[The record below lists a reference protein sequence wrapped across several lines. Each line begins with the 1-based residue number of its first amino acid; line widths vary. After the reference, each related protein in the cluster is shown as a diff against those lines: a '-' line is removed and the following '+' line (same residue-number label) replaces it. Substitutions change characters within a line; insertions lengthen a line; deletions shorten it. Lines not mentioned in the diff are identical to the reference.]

1 MKTKYTFKKLL
12 LGSAFLG
19 AIAFSSSA
27 STVNAE
33 PPAEPVIPK
42 AVAVEQSKE
51 GGEGKRDV
59 DLSGVKP
66 AGINSDSMS
75 GYRLKDYPVNDL
87 FQYLARLAGKQYF
100 QNPALANLTISG
112 QMMDG
117 DPLKRMQEVAFQFG
131 ISLYEKGS
139 TIYAMPVGEVANM
152 PQRQAEFKLR
162 YLRSDQ
168 AKLKELLAPYLTK
181 GSGTADY
188 EDKTNTLVIND
199 NEPAISRVRD
209 FLTRI
214 DVPQRQVTIQ
224 VRIFRVTVE
233 SGREWGVSWAQTL
246 GKNGLNLGATAE
258 MALKET
264 FGVNLANKVVDTL
277 TETLNTKDAAQPIVY
292 TGTQTSDRTLTNT
305 YNRAEADNFR
315 SLRFSPIVAN
325 VVLRALYENADSEQ
339 ESAPTIITED
349 NETAVF
355 SHLDKIP
362 IVTVTSTTG
371 TGPTVDAPEVRYQPD
386 PEDPFD
392 IGLKLTVKPTI
403 LPDDTI
409 RLKITPSIGTITG
422 YTKAGNYEYPKVLLA
437 SIENIATV
445 PNGYTLV
452 FGGFTQYSSIKGGDK
467 VPILGDIPLVN
478 FFFSSKSNAKS
489 KTNLVFFVTATAS
502 GVTPPETAIVESE
515 RVRRDLIS
523 DPAVQWADDSRI
535 GSSAE
540 SDIARSLQND
550 LTPFGEKKES
560 SNPISY
566 LNPSNQNLPKIKT
579 PQQDRQE
586 GVIQSLPQ
594 PNQAPAQNRG
604 FRPWE
609 AIVPPRS

>member
-1 MKTKYTFKKLL
+1 MKTKLTIKKLFL
-12 LGSAFLG
+12 LSLFAGAAGFLNLP
-19 AIAFSSSA
+19 AAAA
-27 STVNAE
+27 SE
-33 PPAEPVIPK
+33 PPK
-42 AVAVEQSKE
+42 AVAVAANDGPKDAKDS
-51 GGEGKRDV
+51 GKQNV
-59 DLSGVKP
+59 DLSGVKAA
-66 AGINSDSMS
+66 AGVDSMS

-100 QNPALANLTISG
+100 QNPALAGLTISG

-131 ISLYEKGS
+131 ISLYEKGN

-162 YLRSDQ
+162 YLRADQ

-188 EDKTNTLVIND
+188 EDKTNTLIIHD

-209 FLTRI
+209 FLSRV
-214 DVPQRQVTIQ
+214 DVPQRQITIQ

-233 SGREWGVSWAQTL
+233 SGRQWGVSWAQTL
-246 GKNGLNLGATAE
+246 GKNGLNIGATAE

-264 FGVNLANKVVDTL
+264 FGVNLANKVVDKL
-277 TETLNTKDAAQPIVY
+277 TQTLNTKDTANPVIW
-292 TGTQTSDRTLTNT
+292 TGTDETDRTLTNT
-305 YNRAEADNFR
+305 YNRPEADNFR
-315 SLRFSPIVAN
+315 SLKFSPIVAN

-422 YTKAGNYEYPKVLLA
+422 YQKAGNYEYPKVLLA

-467 VPILGDIPLVN
+467 VPILGDIPLLN
-478 FFFSSKSNAKS
+478 FFFSSKSNEKRR
-489 KTNLVFFVTATAS
+489 TNLVFFVTATAS
-502 GVTPPETAIVESE
+502 GVTPPEAAVVESE
-515 RVRRDLIS
+515 RVRRDLIA
-523 DPAVQWADDSRI
+523 DPSVQWSDDSRV

-540 SDIARSLQND
+540 ADIARSLQND
-550 LTPFGEKKES
+550 LTPFGEKKDSE
-560 SNPISY
+560 NPISH
-566 LNPSNQNLPKIKT
+566 LNPENKNLPRIQT
-579 PQQDRQE
+579 PQQGRQE
-586 GVIQSLPQ
+586 GVLQTLPQ
-594 PNQAPAQNRG
+594 PESTPQKRG

>member
-1 MKTKYTFKKLL
+1 MFFFSLPA
-12 LGSAFLG
+12 SG
-19 AIAFSSSA
+19 A
-27 STVNAE
+27 VE
-33 PPAEPVIPK
+33 PPK
-42 AVAVEQSKE
+42 ATAVNKE
-51 GGEGKRDV
+51 EAGGKQNV
-59 DLSGVKP
+59 DLSEVKVTK
-66 AGINSDSMS
+66 GNMDSAS

-87 FQYLARLAGKQYF
+87 FQYLSRLAGKQYF
-100 QNPALANLTISG
+100 QNPSLAGLTISG

-131 ISLYEKGS
+131 ISLYEKGN
-139 TIYAMPVGEVANM
+139 TIYAMPVSEVSNM

-188 EDKTNTLVIND
+188 EDKTNTLIIND
-199 NEPAISRVRD
+199 NEPAISRIRD
-209 FLTRI
+209 FLARV

-233 SGREWGVSWAQTL
+233 SGREWGVSWASTL

-264 FGVNLANKVVDTL
+264 FGVNLANKVVDRL
-277 TETLNTKDAAQPIVY
+277 TETLDTAKSPSTIF
-292 TGTQTSDRTLTNT
+292 TGVQETDRTLINT

-315 SLRFSPIVAN
+315 SLKFSPIVAN

-403 LPDDTI
+403 LPDETI

-422 YTKAGNYEYPKVLLA
+422 YQKAGNYEYPKVLLA
-437 SIENIATV
+437 SIENIASV

-452 FGGFTQYSSIKGGDK
+452 FGGFTQYSNIKGGDK
-467 VPILGDIPLVN
+467 VPILGDIPVLN
-478 FFFSSKSNAKS
+478 FFFSSKSNAKRR
-489 KTNLVFFVTATAS
+489 TNLVFFVTATAS
-502 GVTPPETAIVESE
+502 GATPPAAAIVESE
-515 RVRRDLIS
+515 RVRRDLIA

-540 SDIARSLQND
+540 ADIARTLQND
-550 LTPFGEKKES
+550 LTPFSEKKES
-560 SNPISY
+560 DNPISH
-566 LNPSNQNLPKIKT
+566 LNPSNQDLPRIKT
-579 PQQDRQE
+579 PQQSRQE
-586 GVIQSLPQ
+586 GVIESLPQ
-594 PNQAPAQNRG
+594 PVEQTQPKRG

-609 AIVPPRS
+609 AIVPSRS

>member
-1 MKTKYTFKKLL
+1 MKNKSTITNQLLRSFLAGVFLCASVFGSTDATVPSDASVVQPPVTDGAKKVDLAEARTGV
-12 LGSAFLG
+12 GSA
-19 AIAFSSSA
+19 
-27 STVNAE
+27 
-33 PPAEPVIPK
+33 
-42 AVAVEQSKE
+42 
-51 GGEGKRDV
+51 
-59 DLSGVKP
+59 
-66 AGINSDSMS
+66 DSLS

-100 QNPALANLTISG
+100 QNPALSGLTISG
-112 QMMDG
+112 QMLDG

-131 ISLYEKGS
+131 ISLYEKGN
-139 TIYAMPVGEVANM
+139 TIYAMPVSEVANM

-162 YLRSDQ
+162 YLRADQ
-168 AKLKELLAPYLTK
+168 EKLKELLAPYLTK

-188 EDKTNTLVIND
+188 EDKTNTLIISD
-199 NEPAISRVRD
+199 NEPAIARVRD
-209 FLTRI
+209 FLGRVDI
-214 DVPQRQVTIQ
+214 PQRQITIQ

-246 GKNGLNLGATAE
+246 GRNGLNIGATAE

-277 TETLNTKDAAQPIVY
+277 TQKLDTKETPSISF
-292 TGTQTSDRTLTNT
+292 TGEESSSRELSTSYERP
-305 YNRAEADNFR
+305 ASDNFR
-315 SLRFSPIVAN
+315 SLKFSPLVAN

-422 YTKAGNYEYPKVLLA
+422 FQKAGNYEYPKVLLA

-452 FGGFTQYSSIKGGDK
+452 FGGFTQYSNIKGGDK

-478 FFFSSKSNAKS
+478 FLFSSKSNAKRR
-489 KTNLVFFVTATAS
+489 TNLVFFVTATAA
-502 GVTPPETAIVESE
+502 GVTPPAVAIVESE
-515 RVRRDLIS
+515 RVRRDLIA
-523 DPAVQWADDSRI
+523 DPSVQWADDNRV
-535 GSSAE
+535 GSTAE
-540 SDIARSLQND
+540 ADLARTIQND
-550 LTPFGEKKES
+550 LTPFAEKRDS
-560 SNPISY
+560 GNPISH
-566 LNPSNQNLPKIKT
+566 LNPSNQNLPRIRT
-579 PQQDRQE
+579 PQQATQD
-586 GVIQSLPQ
+586 GVIQTLPQ
-594 PNQAPAQNRG
+594 QDPSATNPPKRG

>member
-1 MKTKYTFKKLL
+1 MSFFSGTM
-12 LGSAFLG
+12 FLFSFPVSG
-19 AIAFSSSA
+19 A
-27 STVNAE
+27 VE
-33 PPAEPVIPK
+33 PPK
-42 AVAVEQSKE
+42 ATAVNKE
-51 GGEGKRDV
+51 EAGGKQNV
-59 DLSGVKP
+59 DLSEVKVTK
-66 AGINSDSMS
+66 GNMDSTS

-100 QNPALANLTISG
+100 QNPSLAGLTISG

-139 TIYAMPVGEVANM
+139 TIYAMPVSEVANM

-168 AKLKELLAPYLTK
+168 GKLKELLAPYLTK
-181 GSGTADY
+181 GSGTADF
-188 EDKTNTLVIND
+188 EDKTNTLIIND
-199 NEPAISRVRD
+199 NEPAISRIRD
-209 FLTRI
+209 FLARV

-233 SGREWGVSWAQTL
+233 SGREWGVSWASTL

-264 FGVNLANKVVDTL
+264 FGVNLANKVVDKL
-277 TETLNTKDAAQPIVY
+277 TETLDTAKDPSTIF
-292 TGTQTSDRTLTNT
+292 TGVQETDRTLVNT

-315 SLRFSPIVAN
+315 SLKFSPIVAN

-349 NETAVF
+349 NETAIF
-355 SHLDKIP
+355 EHLDKIP

-392 IGLKLTVKPTI
+392 IGIKLTVKPTI
-403 LPDDTI
+403 LPDETI

-422 YTKAGNYEYPKVLLA
+422 FTKAGNFEYPKVLLA
-437 SIENIATV
+437 SIENIASV

-452 FGGFTQYSSIKGGDK
+452 FGGFTQYSNIKGGDK
-467 VPILGDIPLVN
+467 VPILGDIPVLN
-478 FFFSSKSNAKS
+478 FFFSSKSNAKRR
-489 KTNLVFFVTATAS
+489 TNLVFFVTATAA
-502 GVTPPETAIVESE
+502 GVTPPAVAVTESE
-515 RVRRDLIS
+515 RVRRDLIA
-523 DPAVQWADDSRI
+523 DPAAQWADDSRI

-540 SDIARSLQND
+540 ADIARTLQND
-550 LTPFGEKKES
+550 LTPFSERKES
-560 SNPISY
+560 DNPISH
-566 LNPSNQNLPKIKT
+566 LNPSNQDLPRIKT
-579 PQQDRQE
+579 PQQSRQE
-586 GVIQSLPQ
+586 EVIQSLPQ
-594 PNQAPAQNRG
+594 PAEQTQPKRG

-609 AIVPPRS
+609 AIVPSRS

>member
-1 MKTKYTFKKLL
+1 MKIKFTIKKLAL
-12 LGSAFLG
+12 LGFLAVGLTLTKSG
-19 AIAFSSSA
+19 A
-27 STVNAE
+27 TTDT
-33 PPAEPVIPK
+33 PPK
-42 AVAVEQSKE
+42 ATAVETGTDSKTSQ
-51 GGEGKRDV
+51 GGKQNV
-59 DLSGVKP
+59 NLAGVSP
-66 AGINSDSMS
+66 RAINPDSMS
-75 GYRLKDYPVNDL
+75 GYRLKDYPINDL

-100 QNPALANLTISG
+100 QNPSLSGMTISG

-117 DPLKRMQEVAFQFG
+117 DPLKRMQEVAFQYG

-139 TIYAMPVGEVANM
+139 TIYAMPAGEVANM

-162 YLRSDQ
+162 YLRADQ

-188 EDKTNTLVIND
+188 EDKTNTLIIND

-209 FLTRI
+209 FLSRV

-233 SGREWGVSWAQTL
+233 SGRQWGVSWAQTL
-246 GKNGLNLGATAE
+246 GKNGLNIGATAE
-258 MALKET
+258 MAFKEI
-264 FGVNLANKVVDTL
+264 FGVNLANKVVDKL
-277 TETLNTKDAAQPIVY
+277 SEKLNTANDPALVFEGED
-292 TGTQTSDRTLTNT
+292 TTERTLDTT
-305 YNRAEADNFR
+305 YKRPESDNFR
-315 SLRFSPIVAN
+315 SLKFSPLVAN

-362 IVTVTSTTG
+362 IVTVSTTATSG
-371 TGPTVDAPEVRYQPD
+371 TTLDAPEVRYQPD

-392 IGLKLTVKPTI
+392 IGLKLTVKPTV
-403 LPDDTI
+403 LPDETI

-422 YTKAGNYEYPKVLLA
+422 YQKAGNYEYPKVLLA

-452 FGGFTQYSSIKGGDK
+452 FGGFTQYSNIKGGDK
-467 VPILGDIPLVN
+467 VPVLGDIPIVN
-478 FFFSSKSNAKS
+478 FFFSSKANEKRR
-489 KTNLVFFVTATAS
+489 TNLVFFVTATAA
-502 GVTPPETAIVESE
+502 GLTPPEVPVVESE
-515 RVRRDLIS
+515 RVRRDLIA
-523 DPAVQWADDSRI
+523 DPSVQWADDSRV
-535 GSSAE
+535 GSTAE
-540 SDIARSLQND
+540 ADIARTLQND
-550 LTPFGEKKES
+550 LSPFSEKRPS
-560 SNPISY
+560 DSPISH
-566 LNPSNQNLPKIKT
+566 LNPSNQDLPRIKT
-579 PQQDRQE
+579 PQQSRQE
-586 GVIQSLPQ
+586 GLLQTLPQ
-594 PNQAPAQNRG
+594 PTPTPAQKRG